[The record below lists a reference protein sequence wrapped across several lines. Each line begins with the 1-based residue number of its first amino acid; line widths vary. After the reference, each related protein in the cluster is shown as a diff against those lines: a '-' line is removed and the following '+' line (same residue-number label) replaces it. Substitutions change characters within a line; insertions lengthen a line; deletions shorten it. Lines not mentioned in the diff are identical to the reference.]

1 MKKKILLI
9 SSSFYKDLEKNLLT
23 GALKEIDKKLFD
35 VNHSSVSGAYEIPQL
50 LNILLKD
57 KKYAF
62 CIALGCIIKGETPH
76 FDIIS
81 QSVSDK
87 LLEISIKYNVP
98 VSNGVLNC
106 NNFKHGSLMQ
116 LLDHLDQYALQTQ
129 RALTIPLV
137 RAMLDNE

>member
-1 MKKKILLI
+1 MKKKILI
-9 SSSFYKDLEKNLLT
+9 VSSSFYKNFEKNLLL

-35 VNHSSVSGAYEIPQL
+35 VKLYSVSGAYEIPQL
-50 LNILLKD
+50 LNILLKN
-57 KKYAF
+57 KQYAF
-62 CIALGCIIKGETPH
+62 CIALGCIIKGQTPH

-106 NNFKHGSLMQ
+106 NNSKQAEVRCDPKLKNKGGEAIRA
-116 LLDHLDQYALQTQ
+116 ALSVYNSIYK
-129 RALTIPLV
+129 L
-137 RAMLDNE
+137 

>member
-1 MKKKILLI
+1 MKKKILI
-9 SSSFYKDLEKNLLT
+9 VSSSFYKNFEKNLLK

-35 VNHSSVSGAYEIPQL
+35 VKHYSVSGAYEIPQL
-50 LNILLKD
+50 LNIVLKN

-62 CIALGCIIKGETPH
+62 CIALGCIIKGQTPH

-87 LLEISIKYNVP
+87 LLEISIKYNLP

-106 NNFKHGSLMQ
+106 NNSKQAEVRCDPKLKNKGGE
-116 LLDHLDQYALQTQ
+116 A
-129 RALTIPLV
+129 V
-137 RAMLDNE
+137 RAALSVYNSIYKL

>member
-1 MKKKILLI
+1 MKKKVLII
-9 SSSFYKDLEKNLLT
+9 SSSFYKNFEKQLLA
-23 GALKEIDKKLFD
+23 GALKELDKKLFD
-35 VNHSSVSGAYEIPQL
+35 VRHFSVTGAYEIPQL

-57 KKYAF
+57 KKYVF

-87 LLEISIKYNVP
+87 LLEISIKYDVP

-106 NNFKHGSLMQ
+106 NTPKQAEVRCDPKLKNKGGEAVLA
-116 LLDHLDQYALQTQ
+116 ALSVYNS
-129 RALTIPLV
+129 I
-137 RAMLDNE
+137 

>member
-1 MKKKILLI
+1 MKKKILII
-9 SSSFYKDLEKNLLT
+9 SSSFYKDLEKKLLL

-35 VNHSSVSGAYEIPQL
+35 VNHFSVSGAYEIPQL

-62 CIALGCIIKGETPH
+62 CVALGCIIKGQTPH

-87 LLEISIKYNVP
+87 LLEISMKYNVP

-106 NNFKHGSLMQ
+106 NNFKQAEVRSDPKLKNKGGEAVLA
-116 LLDHLDQYALQTQ
+116 ALSDYNSIYK
-129 RALTIPLV
+129 L
-137 RAMLDNE
+137 

>member
-1 MKKKILLI
+1 MKKKILI
-9 SSSFYKDLEKNLLT
+9 VSSSFYKNLEKKLLV
-23 GALKEIDKKLFD
+23 GALKEIDKKLFN
-35 VNHSSVSGAYEIPQL
+35 VNFFSVSGAYEIPQL

-62 CIALGCIIKGETPH
+62 CLALGCIIKGETPH

-98 VSNGVLNC
+98 VSNGILNC
-106 NNFKHGSLMQ
+106 NNFKQAEVRCDPKLKNKGGEAVLA
-116 LLDHLDQYALQTQ
+116 ALSVYN
-129 RALTIPLV
+129 LIHKL
-137 RAMLDNE
+137 

>member
-1 MKKKILLI
+1 MKKKILI
-9 SSSFYKDLEKNLLT
+9 VSSSFYKNFEKNLLK

-35 VNHSSVSGAYEIPQL
+35 VKHYSVSGAYEIPQL
-50 LNILLKD
+50 LNIVLK
-57 KKYAF
+57 KKNYVF
-62 CIALGCIIKGETPH
+62 CIALGCIIKGQTPH

-106 NNFKHGSLMQ
+106 NNSKQAEVRCDPKLKNKGGE
-116 LLDHLDQYALQTQ
+116 A
-129 RALTIPLV
+129 V
-137 RAMLDNE
+137 RAALSVYNSIYKL

>member
-1 MKKKILLI
+1 MKKKILI
-9 SSSFYKDLEKNLLT
+9 VSSSFYKNLEKKLLL

-35 VNHSSVSGAYEIPQL
+35 TDFFSVSGAYEIPQL

-87 LLEISIKYNVP
+87 LLEISMKYNVP

-106 NNFKHGSLMQ
+106 NTPKQAEVRCDPKLKNKGGEAVLA
-116 LLDHLDQYALQTQ
+116 ALSVYNSIYK
-129 RALTIPLV
+129 L
-137 RAMLDNE
+137 

>member
-1 MKKKILLI
+1 MKKKILI
-9 SSSFYKDLEKNLLT
+9 VSSSFYKNFEKNLLK

-35 VNHSSVSGAYEIPQL
+35 VKHYSVSGAYEIPQL
-50 LNILLKD
+50 LNIVLKN

-62 CIALGCIIKGETPH
+62 CIALGCIIKGQTPH

-106 NNFKHGSLMQ
+106 NNSKQAEVRCDPKLKNKGGE
-116 LLDHLDQYALQTQ
+116 A
-129 RALTIPLV
+129 V
-137 RAMLDNE
+137 RAALSVYNSIYKL

>member
-1 MKKKILLI
+1 MKKKILI
-9 SSSFYKDLEKNLLT
+9 VSSSFYKNFEKNLLL

-35 VNHSSVSGAYEIPQL
+35 VKLYSVSGAYEIPQL

-57 KKYAF
+57 NKYAF
-62 CIALGCIIKGETPH
+62 CIALGCIIKGQTPH

-106 NNFKHGSLMQ
+106 NNSKQAEVRCDPKLKNKGGEAIRA
-116 LLDHLDQYALQTQ
+116 ALSVYNSIYK
-129 RALTIPLV
+129 L
-137 RAMLDNE
+137 

>member
-1 MKKKILLI
+1 MKKKILI
-9 SSSFYKDLEKNLLT
+9 VSSSFYKNLEKKLLL

-35 VNHSSVSGAYEIPQL
+35 TDFFSVSGAYEIPQL

-87 LLEISIKYNVP
+87 LLEISMKYNVP

-106 NNFKHGSLMQ
+106 NTPKQAEVRCDPKLKNKGGEAVVA
-116 LLDHLDQYALQTQ
+116 ALSVYNSIYK
-129 RALTIPLV
+129 R
-137 RAMLDNE
+137 

>member
-1 MKKKILLI
+1 MKKKVLII
-9 SSSFYKDLEKNLLT
+9 SSSFYKNFEKQLLA
-23 GALKEIDKKLFD
+23 GALKELDKKLFD
-35 VNHSSVSGAYEIPQL
+35 VRHYSVTGAYEIPQL

-81 QSVSDK
+81 QSVADK

-106 NNFKHGSLMQ
+106 NTPKQAEVRCDPKLKNKGGEATLAALSVYNSIYKH
-116 LLDHLDQYALQTQ
+116 
-129 RALTIPLV
+129 
-137 RAMLDNE
+137 

>member
-1 MKKKILLI
+1 MKKKILI
-9 SSSFYKDLEKNLLT
+9 VSSSFYKNFEKNLLK
-23 GALKEIDKKLFD
+23 GALNEIDKKLFD
-35 VNHSSVSGAYEIPQL
+35 VKHYSVSGAYEIPQL
-50 LNILLKD
+50 LNIVLKN

-62 CIALGCIIKGETPH
+62 CIALGCIIKGQTPH

-106 NNFKHGSLMQ
+106 NNSKQAEVRCDPKLKNKGGE
-116 LLDHLDQYALQTQ
+116 A
-129 RALTIPLV
+129 V
-137 RAMLDNE
+137 RAALSVYNSIYKL

>member
-1 MKKKILLI
+1 MKKKILI
-9 SSSFYKDLEKNLLT
+9 VSSSFYKNFEKNLLK

-35 VNHSSVSGAYEIPQL
+35 IKHYSVSGAYEIPQL
-50 LNILLKD
+50 LNIVLKN

-62 CIALGCIIKGETPH
+62 CIALGCIIKGQTPH

-106 NNFKHGSLMQ
+106 NNSKQAEVRCDPKLKNKGGE
-116 LLDHLDQYALQTQ
+116 A
-129 RALTIPLV
+129 V
-137 RAMLDNE
+137 RAALSVYNSIYIL